1 MYNKGGRLEKRAS
14 KLKSKSDKLK
24 SEIGTVQR
32 KVNVGSPDSMG
43 MQGVTEKT
51 FSNPTDKQKRKGN
64 RLNKRSARVA
74 GRMKDGGAK
83 KMMGGGM
90 PNQSFLESST
100 PRMFEDGGLKDLRKK
115 QRDERRV
122 VKDKNKAS
130 RDLKR
135 GVKKDVR
142 KIIKSARKNT
152 RGIVKKIKSNSRE
165 NIRDVKKDASPKI
178 IKREKNSKSK
188 NDNVIEKI
196 TPKGG
201 TIDVKNNKPVIK
213 ALPKAETFGQAYAR
227 NRKAG
232 KKVFT
237 WKGKKY
243 TTESKSE
250 KSKRDGSAKMK
261 SMIKK
266 DDASIDADD
275 AKTSETMNKEFLE
288 DENRLEAERKAKA
301 KAKEEKRKKAQT
313 LEDSKRRRNSQER
326 RSETTGAKKGT
337 YTGVEGGNYSVDPD
351 TGEVTET
358 DAQKAERK
366 RKAAEALRRRRSSYQ
381 VNKGGQKVY
390 SKIG

>member
-115 QRDERRV
+115 QRDERRGLKSKNKTTKKSNKDIAKAARKGKRTAIKDIRKTSRTNIAN
-122 VKDKNKAS
+122 VKDKASKVEVSKVATAKSDPFVVRNDKPIVTKKAVSSTSNKKANE
-130 RDLKR
+130 LT
-135 GVKKDVR
+135 G
-142 KIIKSARKNT
+142 
-152 RGIVKKIKSNSRE
+152 SNE
-165 NIRDVKKDASPKI
+165 TVTNKTV
-178 IKREKNSKSK
+178 
-188 NDNVIEKI
+188 
-196 TPKGG
+196 
-201 TIDVKNNKPVIK
+201 NKPVS
-213 ALPKAETFGQAYAR
+213 EMTFGQAYR
-227 NRKAG
+227 KNRDAG

-261 SMIKK
+261 GMIEK
-266 DDASIDADD
+266 DDASIDASD
-275 AKTSETMNKEFLE
+275 AKTAETMNKEFLE

-301 KAKEEKRKKAQT
+301 KAKEEERKKAQT

-326 RSETTGAKKGT
+326 R
-337 YTGVEGGNYSVDPD
+337 
-351 TGEVTET
+351 
-358 DAQKAERK
+358 
-366 RKAAEALRRRRSSYQ
+366 
-381 VNKGGQKVY
+381 
-390 SKIG
+390 